1 MLQFYDSSTS
11 RMLII
16 LSYKSASVSID
27 PRGGMR
33 PIEDSVDG
41 GGKASAG
48 FHQLLLDDRNVRLI
62 VLLTEDH
69 GG

>member
-1 MLQFYDSSTS
+1 
-11 RMLII
+11 
-16 LSYKSASVSID
+16 
-27 PRGGMR
+27 MR